1 VRRLPARLLL
11 ALRRLTWLGFLV
23 THTPVAVVAETV
35 RPGRGHAARIASR
48 GARRL
53 MRALGVRFE
62 VRGLERVP
70 PGASYVFTANHR
82 SHFDIPALLAALPS
96 ARFAAKQELFA
107 QPVLAAAMRALG
119 VIPIDREHPEAAK
132 RVLELAARTPGGGGS
147 LVIFP
152 EGEEAEPGQMLP
164 FKAGAF
170 VFALRTGLPVVPVA
184 IHNTAAILPRGDAL
198 AISSGRVVVEVL
210 DPIET
215 QGFAVEDRTRLA
227 AQVRAAL
234 QSVLRPCDGGSAER
248 ADLGP
253 F

>member
-1 VRRLPARLLL
+1 M
-11 ALRRLTWLGFLV
+11 LRRLTWLGFLL
-23 THTPVAVVAETV
+23 THGPVAVVAESV

-53 MRALGVRFE
+53 IRWLGVRFD
-62 VRGLERVP
+62 VLGLEKIP
-70 PGASYVFTANHR
+70 PGTPCVFAPNHR
-82 SHFDIPALLAALPS
+82 SHFDIPALLAVLPS

-107 QPVLAAAMRALG
+107 QPVLGAAMRSLG
-119 VIPIDREHPEAAK
+119 IIPLDRENPEAAK
-132 RVLELAARTPGGGGS
+132 RALDQAARRPGGGGS
-147 LVIFP
+147 LIIFP

-198 AISSGRVVVEVL
+198 AISAGRVVVEVL

-215 QGFAVEDRTRLA
+215 HGLAVEDRARLA
-227 AQVRAAL
+227 TEVRTAL
-234 QSVLRPCDGGSAER
+234 VDVLRPCDGGSAER
-248 ADLGP
+248 LDLGP